1 MRPQELYKAFSACGI
16 DYYVGVPDSL
26 LQHFCA
32 FLVHTVPAEHHV
44 ICANEGNAIGV
55 AIGRY
60 LATGTPAVVYM
71 QNSGLGN
78 VVNPVTSVADAQVSG
93 IPMVFVVGWR
103 GEMLIDGSQM
113 HDEPQHVKM
122 GQVTEDLLTVI
133 GVRYIT
139 VDTNTLNIAEA
150 VKDLVV
156 HTRKHSQPVALLVR
170 KNTFE
175 ATHQLSAP
183 ASTATLS
190 REDAIEALLQAL
202 PPTVPIVSTTG
213 MASRELFELRVKRG
227 EGHARDFLTVGA
239 MGHASQ
245 IATGVASAYKS
256 TVVCLDGDGSVL
268 MHMGV
273 LALNARQKNLLH
285 VLINNG
291 AHDSV
296 GGQPTAGLHVDFCAI
311 AKACGYADARRV
323 DTAKDLQS
331 VIADWQNF
339 SGAVLLE
346 VHCKTGSRSDL
357 GRPTTTPTANKN
369 SFMEFLHDREND

>member
-1 MRPQELYKAFSACGI
+1 
-16 DYYVGVPDSL
+16 
-26 LQHFCA
+26 
-32 FLVHTVPAEHHV
+32 
-44 ICANEGNAIGV
+44 
-55 AIGRY
+55 
-60 LATGTPAVVYM
+60 
-71 QNSGLGN
+71 
-78 VVNPVTSVADAQVSG
+78 
-93 IPMVFVVGWR
+93 
-103 GEMLIDGSQM
+103 
-113 HDEPQHVKM
+113 
-122 GQVTEDLLTVI
+122 
-133 GVRYIT
+133 
-139 VDTNTLNIAEA
+139 
-150 VKDLVV
+150 
-156 HTRKHSQPVALLVR
+156 
-170 KNTFE
+170 
-175 ATHQLSAP
+175 
-183 ASTATLS
+183 
-190 REDAIEALLQAL
+190 
-202 PPTVPIVSTTG
+202 
-213 MASRELFELRVKRG
+213 
-227 EGHARDFLTVGA
+227 
-239 MGHASQ
+239 
-245 IATGVASAYKS
+245 
-256 TVVCLDGDGSVL
+256 